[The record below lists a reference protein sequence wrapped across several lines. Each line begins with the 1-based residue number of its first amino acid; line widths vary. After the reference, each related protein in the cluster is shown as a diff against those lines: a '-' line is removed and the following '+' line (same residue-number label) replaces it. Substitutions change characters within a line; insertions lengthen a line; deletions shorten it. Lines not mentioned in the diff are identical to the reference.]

1 MEDTLENRNAS
12 GNGVTTIFQHTRR
25 QLFMMYH
32 ERYCLEIKRMVDN
45 KEARDGSNFKMMPFE
60 CATNGMHGTFQWAK
74 IRGRIESL
82 HAALMASVE
91 NWRRVGA
98 EQTQLLKAHHDAAV
112 NSCVHYLRQ
121 QEDRIRDE
129 MPEGA
134 SVGADEANACVWV
147 ATIFGPAETLWDGGM
162 FQVEI
167 VFPPDFPDAPP
178 FVHFL
183 TPIFHPQVNSQGIP
197 FLRSLILWHH
207 VEPKDKTV
215 PALLRS
221 LINLLAVEP
230 SPEPATHLNL
240 EAAGLHFSRSDDERK
255 EYKKQVKKRVQ
266 RSMEM

>member
-1 MEDTLENRNAS
+1 M
-12 GNGVTTIFQHTRR
+12 
-25 QLFMMYH
+25 
-32 ERYCLEIKRMVDN
+32 K
-45 KEARDGSNFKMMPFE
+45 
-60 CATNGMHGTFQWAK
+60 
-74 IRGRIESL
+74 
-82 HAALMASVE
+82 
-91 NWRRVGA
+91 
-98 EQTQLLKAHHDAAV
+98 
-112 NSCVHYLRQ
+112 
-121 QEDRIRDE
+121 DE

-147 ATIFGPAETLWDGGM
+147 ATIFGPAETLFDGGM

-183 TPIFHPQVNSQGIP
+183 TPIYHPQINSQGIP
-197 FLRSLILWHH
+197 FLRSLIVWHH

-221 LINLLAVEP
+221 LISLLASEP

-266 RSMEM
+266 RSMEL

>member
-1 MEDTLENRNAS
+1 
-12 GNGVTTIFQHTRR
+12 
-25 QLFMMYH
+25 
-32 ERYCLEIKRMVDN
+32 
-45 KEARDGSNFKMMPFE
+45 
-60 CATNGMHGTFQWAK
+60 
-74 IRGRIESL
+74 
-82 HAALMASVE
+82 
-91 NWRRVGA
+91 
-98 EQTQLLKAHHDAAV
+98 
-112 NSCVHYLRQ
+112 
-121 QEDRIRDE
+121 
-129 MPEGA
+129 
-134 SVGADEANACVWV
+134 
-147 ATIFGPAETLWDGGM
+147 
-162 FQVEI
+162 